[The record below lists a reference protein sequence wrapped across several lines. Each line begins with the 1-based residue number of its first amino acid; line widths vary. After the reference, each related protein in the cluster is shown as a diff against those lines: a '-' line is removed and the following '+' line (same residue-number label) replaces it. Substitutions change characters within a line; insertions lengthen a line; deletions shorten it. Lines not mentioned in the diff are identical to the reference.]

1 MRIVVLGYIIKGP
14 LGGLAWHHLQ
24 YVLGLKNLGHQV
36 LFIEDSEEYPAC
48 YNPVTFQMSEDPTY
62 GLLFCNHLFSTYNMK
77 DDWCYFDFH
86 TNKWFG
92 KGEHA
97 IKLFCKSADVV
108 INLSGINPLRE
119 WWTSIPI
126 RMLVDTDPA
135 FTQIKHLTNA
145 GSMQVAKAHTHYVTY
160 GENFGKMGCSIP
172 DDGLDWQPTRQP
184 VVNTLW
190 DDTYNGN
197 HGNWSTVMQWDSYK
211 TGEHNG
217 TVYGMKSASF
227 SAYEDLPS
235 KVADTM
241 EIALGSQ
248 SAPYEMLKSKGWKIS
263 NPLDVTITSKKYQE
277 FIRQSKGEW
286 SIAKHGYVISNSG
299 WFSERSAAY
308 LASGKPVVVQDTG
321 FSNFLPTGKGL
332 FAFTSPEEA
341 VAAIAEVNKDY
352 EYHCKQARAFIEE
365 HFESSKVLNSLLSN
379 I

>member
-1 MRIVVLGYIIKGP
+1 MRIVVLGYIIRGP

-24 YVLGLKNLGHQV
+24 YVLGLKNLGYQV

-62 GLLFCNHLFSTYNMK
+62 GLLFCNHLFTTYNMH

-135 FTQIKHLTNA
+135 FTQIKHLTNP
-145 GSMQVAKAHTHYVTY
+145 GSMQVAKAHTHYATY

-184 VVNTLW
+184 VVSSLW

-197 HGNWSTVMQWDSYK
+197 HGNW
-211 TGEHNG
+211 
-217 TVYGMKSASF
+217 
-227 SAYEDLPS
+227 
-235 KVADTM
+235 
-241 EIALGSQ
+241 
-248 SAPYEMLKSKGWKIS
+248 
-263 NPLDVTITSKKYQE
+263 
-277 FIRQSKGEW
+277 
-286 SIAKHGYVISNSG
+286 
-299 WFSERSAAY
+299 
-308 LASGKPVVVQDTG
+308 
-321 FSNFLPTGKGL
+321 
-332 FAFTSPEEA
+332 
-341 VAAIAEVNKDY
+341 
-352 EYHCKQARAFIEE
+352 
-365 HFESSKVLNSLLSN
+365 
-379 I
+379 